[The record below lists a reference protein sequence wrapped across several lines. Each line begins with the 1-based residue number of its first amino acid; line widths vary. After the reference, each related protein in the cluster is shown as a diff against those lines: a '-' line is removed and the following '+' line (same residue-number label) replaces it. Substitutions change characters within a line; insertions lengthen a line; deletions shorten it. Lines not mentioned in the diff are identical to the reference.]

1 MSRRGPDDDGDLTAD
16 LRRLYRA
23 ALFFAVCL
31 LVVVALAVVGLY
43 H

>member
-1 MSRRGPDDDGDLTAD
+1 MSHRGPDNDRNLAAE
-16 LRRLYRA
+16 LRRLYQA

-31 LVVVALAVVGLY
+31 LVVVALALVGLY